1 MTPSN
6 GSPTQ
11 KHCPTLAPA
20 FLHTNVG
27 LPYLEPFI
35 LLTRFLALLLSK
47 LCAFFLLRRQEW
59 ENLWKKGKKNN
70 KNLHHHSAKHIWH
83 TSAPHCPFSGH
94 TTLMETCPLWQ
105 RHSVTDWHLSGE
117 KLVHLLLTCWTALG
131 CWGCLVFCFTLLST
145 SWDSWNWWKPDTV
158 KDCHLFWWETGA
170 VTSDLLDCLWILGVL
185 GCSASH
191 YSLLLGTPGT
201 GGSQTHCQILPLFL
215 VGTWCICYWLAGLP
229 GILGMLRFL
238 LHTTIFFLGLLV
250 LMELLKV

>member
-1 MTPSN
+1 MGPPHRNIAPRLPLPFFTQILAFPTWN
-6 GSPTQ
+6 LLFCSPDFW
-11 KHCPTLAPA
+11 HSCSV
-20 FLHTNVG
+20 NYV
-27 LPYLEPFI
+27 
-35 LLTRFLALLLSK
+35 R
-47 LCAFFLLRRQEW
+47 FFLLRRQEW
-59 ENLWKKGKKNN
+59 ENLWKKK
-70 KNLHHHSAKHIWH
+70 
-83 TSAPHCPFSGH
+83 TSTITLRNTFGTPVPLTAPFSGH

-131 CWGCLVFCFTLLST
+131 FWGCLVVLLHTTLYFLGLLELVEARH
-145 SWDSWNWWKPDTV
+145 TV

-170 VTSDLLDCLWILGVL
+170 VTSDLLDCLWILGML

-250 LMELLKV
+250 LMELLIL